1 MGKKVIAA
9 GHICIDITPA
19 FPSRKVQSVSD
30 ILAPGK
36 LIEVGAADAHTGGSV
51 ANTGL
56 AMKIFG
62 ADVSL
67 MGKIGDDAFGG
78 MIRNVLEKYDAAG
91 DMIVSENES
100 SSYSV
105 VLAIPGI
112 DRMFLHNPGANNT
125 FTADDIPSKKLAE
138 AALFHF
144 GYPPLMRSMY
154 ENDGAELERLMKRA
168 HDAGCATSLDLAAVD
183 EHSPA
188 GQVDWDKILRRT
200 LPYVDFFVPS
210 FEELCFMLDRENFRR
225 LIREADGR
233 DITDV
238 LDVEQDVVLLAE
250 KCLAYGAKT
259 VLVKCG
265 APGMYLRTSDES
277 TLGQIS
283 PRLGIDSRAWADQN
297 RFERSYVPDRI
308 LSGTGA
314 GDTAIAAYLTAILD
328 GYGPDDA
335 LHLAAAEGASSITE
349 YDALSGLL
357 SFEDALAKIRG
368 GWQKA

>member
-1 MGKKVIAA
+1 MSKKVIAA

-19 FPSRKVQSVSD
+19 FPPRKVGAVAD

-62 ADVSL
+62 TDVSL

-91 DMIVSENES
+91 DMIVSKEES

-125 FTADDIPSKKLAE
+125 FRAGDIPQEKLAE

-188 GQVDWDKILRRT
+188 GKADWDRILRRT
-200 LPYVDFFVPS
+200 IPYVDFFVPS
-210 FEELCFMLDRENFRR
+210 FEELCFMLDRENYRR
-225 LIREADGR
+225 LIKEADGR

-238 LDVEQDVVLLAE
+238 LDVQRDVVPLAE
-250 KCLAYGAKT
+250 QCLSYGARA

-265 APGMYLRTSDES
+265 APGMYLRTSGES
-277 TLGQIS
+277 VLKQIS
-283 PRLGIDSRAWADQN
+283 PRLSLDAEAWADKNQ
-297 RFERSYVPDRI
+297 FERSYVPDRI

-368 GWQKA
+368 GWRKA